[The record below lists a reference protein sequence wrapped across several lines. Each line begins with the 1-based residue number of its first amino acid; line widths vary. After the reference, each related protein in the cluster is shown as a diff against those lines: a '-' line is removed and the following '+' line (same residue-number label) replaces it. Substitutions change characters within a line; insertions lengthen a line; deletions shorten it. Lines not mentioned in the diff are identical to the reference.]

1 MVQQKTNPIRKN
13 GGGVS
18 GSLCRK
24 LIKGI
29 NGPIKIILIGD
40 KIVDMV
46 DFHPACDSDPIND
59 SGG

>member
-1 MVQQKTNPIRKN
+1 M
-13 GGGVS
+13 S

>member
-1 MVQQKTNPIRKN
+1 MAMKN

-24 LIKGI
+24 LMKG
-29 NGPIKIILIGD
+29 NRGPIKIILIGD
-40 KIVDMV
+40 RTVETALCHAAWV
-46 DFHPACDSDPIND
+46 SDPRKD